1 MLAEDQFKIIQL
13 AHRYALGMDQ
23 RDIEALKGLFAE
35 NLTVAAEG
43 MRTLTGRDRILRGL
57 LALVEPCDLTI
68 HSVTTTVVEPGADGD
83 SARLVWYVQAR
94 HTRFGLPGG
103 NTFTVSGTYTEH
115 VRRREAD
122 WVITARRFDLV
133 SGDGNA
139 DVLPGFPV
147 PPKGGA

>member
-1 MLAEDQFKIIQL
+1 MRAEDQLEIAQL
-13 AHRYALGMDQ
+13 AHRYARGMDQ
-23 RDIEALKGLFAE
+23 RDLGALKALFTE
-35 NLTVAAEG
+35 DLTVAADG

-68 HSVTTTVVEPGADGD
+68 HSVTTTVVEPGADDD

-94 HTRFGLPGG
+94 HTRFGVPGG
-103 NTFTVSGTYTEH
+103 DTFTVSGTYTET
-115 VRRREAD
+115 VTRCDGD
-122 WVITARRFDLV
+122 WVIAARQFDIV

-147 PPKGGA
+147 PAKGGA